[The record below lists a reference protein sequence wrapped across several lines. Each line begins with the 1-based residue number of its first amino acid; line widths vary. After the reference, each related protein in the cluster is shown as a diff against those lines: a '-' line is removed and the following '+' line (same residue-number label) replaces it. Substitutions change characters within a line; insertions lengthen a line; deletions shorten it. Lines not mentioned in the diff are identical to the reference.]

1 MDHILNSTSDTNGV
15 KLGDLFIIWV
25 LISFFIFIL
34 VKLHYSQY
42 MESLWELNDEKH
54 TQFPTMKMIK

>member
-1 MDHILNSTSDTNGV
+1 MDHICNSTSDTNGV
-15 KLGDLFIIWV
+15 KLGNLFIIWV

-42 MESLWELNDEKH
+42 MEYLWEPKDEKH
-54 TQFPTMKMIK
+54 TQFLTMKMIK

>member
-1 MDHILNSTSDTNGV
+1 MDYILNSASDTNGV

-34 VKLHYSQY
+34 IKLRYSQY
-42 MESLWELNDEKH
+42 TESLWELNDEKY
-54 TQFPTMKMIK
+54 M